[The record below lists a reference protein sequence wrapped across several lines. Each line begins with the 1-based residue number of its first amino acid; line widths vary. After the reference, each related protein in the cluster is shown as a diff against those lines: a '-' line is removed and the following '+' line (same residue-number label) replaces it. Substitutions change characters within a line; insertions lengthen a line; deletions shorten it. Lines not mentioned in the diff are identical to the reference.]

1 MTPPLITLEE
11 HFFSS
16 AVPENLKPKYSE
28 QLKHV
33 DGVYDKAVDLG
44 ALRLRDMDAGG
55 VALQVISHV
64 PGLSDNPVACHA
76 ANDQL
81 AGVIKA
87 KDQSKGRFAGFAGA
101 PMGHPDQAAAELRR
115 AVTELG
121 FVGALIDNHHNGKFF
136 DGPEY
141 EPFWAAAEELD
152 VPIYLHQTWASE
164 DMAPHYQGN
173 FTQGAAMSMASSG
186 LGWHTETALHVL
198 RLFASGLFDRHAKL
212 KMIIGHMGET
222 IPFMLER
229 IQVLSRRW
237 GDFQRDF
244 KTVYDENIWI
254 TTSGVWSLNPLRCI
268 LANTK
273 LDHILYSV
281 DYPFQKNEIG
291 LEWIKDL
298 EKSGLVN
305 EEELNAIA
313 YGNAERLLGV
323 KVPKL

>member
-1 MTPPLITLEE
+1 MAPPLITLEE
-11 HFFSS
+11 HFLSS
-16 AVPENLKPKYSE
+16 AVPADLKPKFSE

-33 DGVYDKAVDLG
+33 DGVYDKAVSLG

-81 AGVIKA
+81 AAIINA
-87 KDQSKGRFAGFAGA
+87 KDQSKGRFAGFAVA
-101 PMGHPDQAAAELRR
+101 AMGHPVQATAELRR
-115 AVTELG
+115 AITELG
-121 FVGALIDNHHNGKFF
+121 FVGALVDNHHKGKFF

-141 EPFWAAAEELD
+141 EPFWSSAEELD
-152 VPIYLHQTWASE
+152 VPIYLHPTWASE
-164 DMAPHYQGN
+164 DMTPRYQGN
-173 FTQGAAMSMASSG
+173 FTQGAALSMASSG

-198 RLFASGLFDRHAKL
+198 RLFASGLFDRYPKL
-212 KMIIGHMGET
+212 KIIIGHMGET

-254 TTSGVWSLNPLRCI
+254 TTSGVWSLNPLRCV
-268 LANTK
+268 LANTR

-291 LEWIKDL
+291 LEWINDL
-298 EKSGLVN
+298 EKSGLVSK
-305 EEELNAIA
+305 EGLEAIA
-313 YGNAERLLGV
+313 HGNAEKLLKV
-323 KVPKL
+323 KVPEL

>member
-1 MTPPLITLEE
+1 MAPPLITLEE

-16 AVPENLKPKYSE
+16 AVPEGLKPKYSE

-33 DGVYDKAVDLG
+33 DGVYDKAVNLG

-81 AGVIKA
+81 AAVINA
-87 KDQSKGRFAGFAGA
+87 KDQSKGRFAGFAVA
-101 PMGHPDQAAAELRR
+101 AMGHPVQAAAELRR
-115 AVTELG
+115 AITELG
-121 FVGALIDNHHNGKFF
+121 FVGALVDNHHNGKFF

-141 EPFWAAAEELD
+141 EPFWSAAEELD
-152 VPIYLHQTWASE
+152 IPIYLHPTWASE
-164 DMAPHYQGN
+164 DMTPRYQGN
-173 FTQGAAMSMASSG
+173 FIQGAAMSMASSG

-198 RLFASGLFDRHAKL
+198 RLFASGLFDRHPKL
-212 KMIIGHMGET
+212 KIIIGHMGET

-237 GDFQRDF
+237 GYFQRDF
-244 KTVYDENIWI
+244 KTVYDENVWI

-268 LANTK
+268 LANTR

-291 LEWIKDL
+291 LEWIKEL
-298 EKSGLVN
+298 EDSGLVSK
-305 EEELNAIA
+305 EELDAIA
-313 YGNAERLLGV
+313 HGNAEKLLKV
-323 KVPKL
+323 KVPEL